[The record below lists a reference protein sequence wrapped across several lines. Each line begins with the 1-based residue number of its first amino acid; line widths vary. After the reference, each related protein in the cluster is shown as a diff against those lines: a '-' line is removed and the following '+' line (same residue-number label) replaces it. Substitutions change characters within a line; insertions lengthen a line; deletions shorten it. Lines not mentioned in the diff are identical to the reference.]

1 MTLEEIA
8 LELEMLG
15 LSLEQRGKMLSS
27 IQRDGFD
34 PKAIDKKLFNM
45 GFEPVFVL
53 YEDEEDQKNTS
64 DNQ

>member
-34 PKAIDKKLFNM
+34 PKALDKKLFNM

-53 YEDEEDQKNTS
+53 YADEEENES
-64 DNQ
+64 N

>member
-15 LSLEQRGKMLSS
+15 LSGEQRGKILSS

-34 PKAIDKKLFNM
+34 PIAIDKKLFNM

-53 YEDEEDQKNTS
+53 YADENDQTDALDK
-64 DNQ
+64 Q